1 MFHEIVFPFSKG
13 TTIESTDLIPLPI
26 IPSIPSPTFSDFPL
40 STTFSPSSSV
50 SDDTIIQVH
59 HDPDKET
66 QDFPDALDASD
77 ALTESTTSVVPSHSP
92 GASYLLNYVPHFAR
106 RSTGTSKPPS
116 YLQAYHC
123 NQVSL
128 AHN

>member
-40 STTFSPSSSV
+40 STAFSPSSLV

-59 HDPDKET
+59 HDPGKET

-77 ALTESTTSVVPSHSP
+77 AFTKSTTFVVPSHSL

-106 RSTGTSKPPS
+106 RSTRTSKPPS